1 MKEGA
6 LFATLEQLE
15 QEIKEYE
22 ATNYV
27 TLQKRDSCLL
37 SKAVKKYPRAARG
50 NRNLKYYYVEYT
62 CSKGGKRFKSRGK
75 AIRKSSTMYEGCPM
89 KIKFVLAEDG
99 KHLLCKLLHDQHNHI
114 RNKDAYKHFAKKRKL
129 DSEDQKEVQQ
139 LLKLRANPKDVQN
152 YIMQKT
158 GKIILSKD
166 IRNIKYV
173 TRLPLKSNDLEKIVS
188 ILSENEGCA
197 VEIAHDQ
204 EDISRIVNMRCYL

>member
-114 RNKDAYKHFAKKRKL
+114 RNKVGTYLIKATCYVD
-129 DSEDQKEVQQ
+129 
-139 LLKLRANPKDVQN
+139 LLHK
-152 YIMQKT
+152 M
-158 GKIILSKD
+158 
-166 IRNIKYV
+166 
-173 TRLPLKSNDLEKIVS
+173 LPLLGTYNTACKKNWVVHRISNTNSANIDLS
-188 ILSENEGCA
+188 I
-197 VEIAHDQ
+197 
-204 EDISRIVNMRCYL
+204 